1 MIATFKYTEREHN
14 TQKRRCIVFIY
25 IIEYYGKK

>member
-14 TQKRRCIVFIY
+14 TQKEGALYSSV
-25 IIEYYGKK
+25 

>member
-14 TQKRRCIVFIY
+14 TQKEGALYSSI
-25 IIEYYGKK
+25 